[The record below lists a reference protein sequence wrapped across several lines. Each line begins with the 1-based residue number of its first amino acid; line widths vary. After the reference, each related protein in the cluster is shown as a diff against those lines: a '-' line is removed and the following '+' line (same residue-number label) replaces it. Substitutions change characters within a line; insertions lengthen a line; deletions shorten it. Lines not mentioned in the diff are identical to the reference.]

1 MRKSE
6 LLPILERL
14 DLHPSRSLGQN
25 FLVDENCLEAL
36 VRAAAPQPGEAIL
49 EIGPGTGVLTER
61 LLEAGCRVTAVE
73 LDSRLYSFLAD
84 RYAAQ
89 ANLRLIHND
98 ACRVDYADL
107 FPEGTPFRVVANLPY
122 SCASQLLAKLADLQ
136 NPPSSFHVL
145 LQLEM
150 AERLAA
156 TVGTK
161 SYGSLTARLA
171 LRYAPEIVRRVPRGV
186 FFPPPE
192 IDSAFLRMTRLDT
205 VPEAPLL
212 RQADMLINAAFAQ
225 RRKQA
230 RKLLDG
236 VAPVLDIPKA
246 FAELQI
252 SENARAE
259 EISPRQ
265 YLELAKLVGC

>member
-14 DLHPSRSLGQN
+14 GLHPSRSLGQN
-25 FLVDENCLEAL
+25 FLVDDNCLEAL
-36 VRAAAPQPGEAIL
+36 VSAAAPQPGETIL

-84 RYAAQ
+84 RHASES
-89 ANLRLIHND
+89 NLRLLHAD
-98 ACRVDYADL
+98 ACRVDYAEL
-107 FPEGTPFRVVANLPY
+107 FPEGTPFRVIANLPY
-122 SCASQLLAKLADLQ
+122 SCASQLLAKLADLK

-171 LRYAPEIVRRVPRGV
+171 LRYVPEIVRQVPRGV

-192 IDSAFLRMTRLDT
+192 IDSAFLRMTRLPA
-205 VPEAPLL
+205 VPEAALL
-212 RQADMLINAAFAQ
+212 RQADKLISAAFAQ

-230 RKLLDG
+230 RKLLG
-236 VAPVLDIPKA
+236 AVAPALDLPGA

-252 SENARAE
+252 PENARAE
-259 EISPRQ
+259 EITPRQ
-265 YLELAKLVGC
+265 YLELAKMAAE

>member
-1 MRKSE
+1 MRKSD

-14 DLHPSRSLGQN
+14 GLHPSRSLGQN
-25 FLVDENCLEAL
+25 FLVDDNCLEAL
-36 VRAAAPQPGEAIL
+36 VRAAAPLPGEAIL

-73 LDSRLYSFLAD
+73 LDSRLYSFLAE
-84 RYAAQ
+84 RHAAET
-89 ANLRLIHND
+89 NLRLLHAD
-98 ACRVDYADL
+98 ACRLDYGEL
-107 FPEGTPFRVVANLPY
+107 FPEGSPFRVVANLPY
-122 SCASQLLAKLADLQ
+122 SCASQLLAKLADLK
-136 NPPSSFHVL
+136 NPPGSFHVL

-171 LRYAPEIVRRVPRGV
+171 LRYTPEIVRRVPRGV

-192 IDSAFLRMTRLDT
+192 IDSAFLRMTRLAT

-212 RQADMLINAAFAQ
+212 RRADMLIQAAFSQ

-230 RKLLDG
+230 RKLLG
-236 VAPVLDIPKA
+236 GAAPAFDIATAFKA
-246 FAELQI
+246 LQI
-252 SENARAE
+252 PDNARAE
-259 EISPRQ
+259 EITPFQ
-265 YLELAKLVGC
+265 YLELARMSEG